1 MIIDALLK
9 VCRPWPL
16 KVVIDFVISSKHRHS
31 RVPLIGDWLQ
41 HTSLDP
47 TTILYGACA
56 TSLLIGVMTGVLT
69 YLFTF
74 SVANVGR
81 KTIYAIRHDLFAHM
95 QRLSLR
101 FHDRQR
107 TGDLVT
113 RLTSDTQAIQQIFAH
128 SLIILITDVFLL
140 SGMVFMM
147 VWVNWQFAIV
157 SLSVSPLLFWTLFRY
172 TPRIRN
178 AARAARKSDGLLAS
192 TAQET
197 LSSIRIVQGLAQE
210 HQRDGHFDA
219 QNVNSMAAYLEA
231 NRYQAR
237 VAPVVD
243 ILAAMGL
250 ALVMWY
256 GATRVFQG
264 ALTTG
269 DVVVFFAYVT
279 NLYAPMKALSKLSY
293 TFSRAGV
300 ALERIAEVHAVQR
313 EVVELKDAAKAPVL
327 NGEIEFRDVTF
338 EYEPGRPILSN
349 LNFLIYAGEKIAIV
363 GATGSGKS
371 TLVSLIPR
379 LYDVTLGSVRI
390 NGSDIKNY
398 KLQSLREQISMVLQD
413 SLLFT
418 GTIAENIAFGR
429 PGATQ
434 EQIEA
439 SARKAN
445 AEEFITLLPEG
456 YDTPV
461 TERGSTLSGGQK
473 QRIAIARAILRDAPI
488 LILDEPTS
496 GLDIAAE
503 RVVLEALLNASEG
516 RTTIIIS
523 HRLMSLEF
531 VDRIAELQNGRI
543 TVKDAPAKHSPA

>member
-1 MIIDALLK
+1 
-9 VCRPWPL
+9 
-16 KVVIDFVISSKHRHS
+16 
-31 RVPLIGDWLQ
+31 LIGDWLQ

-47 TTILYGACA
+47 MVILYGACA
-56 TSLLIGVMTGVLT
+56 TSLFIGLGTGVLT
-69 YLFTF
+69 YCFTF
-74 SVANVGR
+74 AVANVGR
-81 KTIYAIRHDLFAHM
+81 KAIYAIRHDLFAHM

-101 FHDRQR
+101 FHDKQR

-128 SLIILITDVFLL
+128 SLIILITDMFLL

-147 VWVNWQFAIV
+147 VWINWRFALV

-178 AARAARKSDGLLAS
+178 AARDARKSDGLLAS

-210 HQRDGHFDA
+210 HQRDNHFDT

-243 ILAAMGL
+243 ILAATGI

-256 GATRVFQG
+256 GAKQVFQG

-300 ALERIAEVHAVQR
+300 ALERIAEVHAVER
-313 EVVELKDAAKAPVL
+313 EVVEHKDAALAPVL
-327 NGEIEFRDVTF
+327 NGEIEFRNVSF
-338 EYEPGRPILSN
+338 EYEPGQSVLSTVNLTVRP
-349 LNFLIYAGEKIAIV
+349 GEKIAVV

-379 LYDVTLGSVRI
+379 LYDVTEGKVLI
-390 NGSDIKNY
+390 NGIDIRNY

-434 EQIEA
+434 EQIEIA
-439 SARKAN
+439 AQKAN
-445 AEEFITLLPEG
+445 AEEFITRLPEG

-531 VDRIAELQNGRI
+531 VDRIAELNNGHL
-543 TVKDAPAKHSPA
+543 TVKDAPGKDLRA